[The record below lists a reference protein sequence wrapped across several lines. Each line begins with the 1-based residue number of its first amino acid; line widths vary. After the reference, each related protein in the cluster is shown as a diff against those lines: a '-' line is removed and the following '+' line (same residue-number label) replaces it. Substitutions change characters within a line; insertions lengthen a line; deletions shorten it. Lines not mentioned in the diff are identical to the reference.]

1 MPALTRKIWATAV
14 AASDVH
20 KNRDPAFQLGDTLAK
35 MYASDPSSTESGHLD
50 TLLERIDRAE
60 SETRRN
66 GG

>member
-1 MPALTRKIWATAV
+1 MLALTQKIWATAV
-14 AASDVH
+14 AASNVH
-20 KNRDPAFQLGDTLAK
+20 KNRDPAFHLGDTLAT
-35 MYASDPSSTESGHLD
+35 MYAADPSSAESRHLD